1 MEQVT
6 LQDMARMML
15 DGGST
20 LSVKVTIR
28 LTHSGRRVEVIAEP
42 MMRRF
47 ASEPLVW
54 RGDAMA
60 WADALLAE
68 AAWQSTLAAAQ
79 HVTASTRYCDQRG
92 WYIDSEE

>member
-1 MEQVT
+1 MEQIT

-20 LSVKVTIR
+20 GAVTVTVR

-42 MMRRF
+42 VVRSGF
-47 ASEPLVW
+47 ASEEMVW

-60 WADALLAE
+60 WCDALLTE

-92 WYIDSEE
+92 WYIDN